1 MKFKCKTTNLVYNF
15 EHAVDIVSMEKH
27 PDYESVP
34 DNEAVPESELV
45 VAPKATKKTVVKQDE
60 DTINGI

>member
-1 MKFKCKTTNLVYNF
+1 MKFKCKQTNQVYNF

-34 DNEAVPESELV
+34 DNELVVESEPV
-45 VAPKATKKTVVKQDE
+45 VAPKATKKIIKDE
-60 DTINGI
+60 DTINGV

>member
-15 EHAVDIVSMEKH
+15 EHAVDVVSMEKH

-34 DNEAVPESELV
+34 DNEAVPESEPV
-45 VAPKATKKTVVKQDE
+45 VAPKATKKTVKQDE
-60 DTINGI
+60 TSIDG